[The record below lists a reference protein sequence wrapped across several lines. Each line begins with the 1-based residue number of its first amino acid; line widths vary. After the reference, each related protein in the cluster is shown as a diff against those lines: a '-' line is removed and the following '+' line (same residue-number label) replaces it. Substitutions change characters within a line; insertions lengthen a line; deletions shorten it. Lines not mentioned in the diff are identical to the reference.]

1 MKTSSGGGTRNGGGT
16 SSDGYFGEPAHPSAA
31 AERFWSDFTNRGRL
45 APVPRKS
52 AKRSQPPPPLHPHD
66 AHAPDE
72 SMMAAWGV
80 GELDEDTAD
89 LTTAG
94 HVLGGAEAV
103 LLKHGLSCAC
113 VSHGTDGTH
122 LVGGSALYD
131 SLSAPLAPLAPG
143 APLAPLAPGAP
154 LAPLAPAYVAPLD
167 APSIAASSVPSP
179 IPGVAPALSVQHAPA
194 LAAAPDPAASLAQPP
209 APGATAPGAA
219 PSRSDMVWDHSAPP
233 SDAPGLP
240 QTLPSV
246 PGMFDPG
253 TAGEVFCRGPHP
265 SQHQPRPVQHEQH
278 QPWPAQH
285 EQRPSQP
292 RPWPSRPQQPWPSQR
307 PPPTSHYPPP
317 GSHYQPASLPLAP
330 HGMQH
335 MRPLAAATAHTSHA
349 ERQGIARDPF
359 ALPLDGRPPP
369 PQSAPNRVPPSGGPP
384 NCGPSNSGSLG
395 VGYPP
400 ISTPV
405 SHHASGHPLPSQSIP
420 PSVPPSA
427 PQPMPLPSAYAC
439 SEQAGGS
446 ARPVPVAESGGG
458 SLGGGPSATQFIPVN
473 DRSVSEVPAPPQR
486 PAEGSAIDFDGVPWN
501 ARTLHLAQLPMDKVT
516 APRAHGHAHAYA
528 TRPRHA
534 YRHTYM
540 RMRMC
545 TCTAL
550 AVPAQPASVCRI
562 NTLAAQRGRRQHQLQ
577 PRAASRVL
585 ACPCPQL
592 MPLLRSLQLTR
603 DELRALS
610 GEVSL
615 MSSSSFF
622 VRLNMSSS
630 SVAKYVGVQVAAV
643 AGEEV
648 RVRGIEASPTEH
660 GILRVQR
667 TKLQYVSN
675 RPFEESEI
683 LDIARRLVMGSF
695 EAVSEDTARKS
706 LEDKGRALH

>member
-1 MKTSSGGGTRNGGGT
+1 
-16 SSDGYFGEPAHPSAA
+16 
-31 AERFWSDFTNRGRL
+31 
-45 APVPRKS
+45 
-52 AKRSQPPPPLHPHD
+52 
-66 AHAPDE
+66 
-72 SMMAAWGV
+72 
-80 GELDEDTAD
+80 
-89 LTTAG
+89 
-94 HVLGGAEAV
+94 
-103 LLKHGLSCAC
+103 
-113 VSHGTDGTH
+113 
-122 LVGGSALYD
+122 
-131 SLSAPLAPLAPG
+131 
-143 APLAPLAPGAP
+143 
-154 LAPLAPAYVAPLD
+154 
-167 APSIAASSVPSP
+167 
-179 IPGVAPALSVQHAPA
+179 
-194 LAAAPDPAASLAQPP
+194 
-209 APGATAPGAA
+209 
-219 PSRSDMVWDHSAPP
+219 
-233 SDAPGLP
+233 
-240 QTLPSV
+240 
-246 PGMFDPG
+246 
-253 TAGEVFCRGPHP
+253 
-265 SQHQPRPVQHEQH
+265 
-278 QPWPAQH
+278 
-285 EQRPSQP
+285 
-292 RPWPSRPQQPWPSQR
+292 
-307 PPPTSHYPPP
+307 
-317 GSHYQPASLPLAP
+317 
-330 HGMQH
+330 

-501 ARTLHLAQLPMDKVT
+501 ARTLHLAQLPMDK
-516 APRAHGHAHAYA
+516 
-528 TRPRHA
+528 
-534 YRHTYM
+534 
-540 RMRMC
+540 
-545 TCTAL
+545 
-550 AVPAQPASVCRI
+550 
-562 NTLAAQRGRRQHQLQ
+562 
-577 PRAASRVL
+577 
-585 ACPCPQL
+585 L